1 MSGQR
6 ALIAGIAAGTVLALL
21 WSSWVVITRHGVMQA
36 LTIYDLTAFRFGIP
50 ALLILPW
57 AIRQGWW
64 KGLTPF
70 RIAVVT
76 LGAGVPY
83 AMLGYTGITFSPAA
97 HIGVF
102 LNGMAPGLT
111 VILGWLWIRSRIT
124 RYQMAGVVLLAVGGA
139 LIGLD
144 GLMVPG
150 EGFERAWLGDLILL
164 AAAILLALYL
174 VAIKVWTLS
183 LEQILFTICLVG
195 GPLFVPIWA
204 FALPSGLTGASW
216 QELVLQGGFQGVVP
230 SLAGTTLIFIAV
242 RNLGSQ
248 RTAVFVACVPV
259 LAALMAIP
267 TLGELP
273 TVAAWI
279 GIAVTTA
286 GVLFAMGVV
295 GRRLEAGAA
304 AAAN

>member
-1 MSGQR
+1 LKIER
-6 ALIAGIAAGTVLALL
+6 AVIAGVAAGTVLALL
-21 WSSWVVITRHGVMQA
+21 WSSWVVITRHGVTQA

-50 ALLILPW
+50 ALLILPF
-57 AIRQGWW
+57 AIRQRWW
-64 KGLTPF
+64 RGLTPL

-83 AMLGYTGITFSPAA
+83 AMAGYTGITFAPAA

-102 LNGMAPGLT
+102 LNGLAPGFT
-111 VILGWLWIRSRIT
+111 VILGWLWVGSRIT
-124 RYQMAGVVLLAVGGA
+124 RWQAAGIALLAVGGA

-144 GLMVPG
+144 GLTGAGV
-150 EGFERAWLGDLILL
+150 GFERAWLGDLILL
-164 AAAILLALYL
+164 GAATLLALYL
-174 VAIKVWTLS
+174 VAIKVWALS
-183 LEQILFTICLVG
+183 LRQILFTICLVSG
-195 GPLFVPIWA
+195 ALYVPVWA
-204 FALPSGLTGASW
+204 LALPSGVREASW
-216 QELVLQGGFQGVVP
+216 QDMALQGGFQGVVP
-230 SLAGTTLIFIAV
+230 SLIGTALIFVAV
-242 RNLGSQ
+242 RGLGSQ

-267 TLGELP
+267 ALGELP

-295 GRRLEAGAA
+295 GRRMGRVAG
-304 AAAN
+304 